1 MAHDAIMTY
10 RIGLLPG
17 DGIGKDV
24 ITEARKVVETAAS
37 SFGFSV
43 EWRKFPYGAE
53 HYLNTGEILPDEALE
68 EMQQCCALLQ
78 GAIGDPRVPPGVL
91 ERGILLKTRFHF
103 DQYVNLR
110 PASTYPN
117 VPTPL
122 KRGEDMDIVVVRE
135 NTEDLYVGLGFLSNE
150 EIEATVDMKRPSYK
164 LKGALSLKVDAS
176 MKFAAQLALATE
188 MGVRRI
194 TRYACNL
201 ARRRKASEIVLATKS
216 NAVKE
221 LYGFWEEIAKEET
234 SKEGISLKLVNVDAL
249 CYQLVRDPSGY
260 GVILCPNL
268 FGDIVSDLLAG
279 LTGGLGLSPS
289 ANIGDGLSMFEPVH
303 GSAPDIAGTGRA
315 NPLAAILSA
324 GLMLEHLAQVEASE
338 AVKNAVLEYLRAFP
352 RQRHPIELGGEA
364 TTSEVGDT
372 VASIIQRM

>member
-1 MAHDAIMTY
+1 M
-10 RIGLLPG
+10 
-17 DGIGKDV
+17 
-24 ITEARKVVETAAS
+24 
-37 SFGFSV
+37 
-43 EWRKFPYGAE
+43 
-53 HYLNTGEILPDEALE
+53 
-68 EMQQCCALLQ
+68 
-78 GAIGDPRVPPGVL
+78 
-91 ERGILLKTRFHF
+91 
-103 DQYVNLR
+103 
-110 PASTYPN
+110 
-117 VPTPL
+117 
-122 KRGEDMDIVVVRE
+122 
-135 NTEDLYVGLGFLSNE
+135 
-150 EIEATVDMKRPSYK
+150 DMKRPSYK
-164 LKGALSLKVDAS
+164 LKEPFLKVDPS

-234 SKEGISLKLVNVDAL
+234 SKEGISLKPVNVDAL
-249 CYQLVRDPSGY
+249 CYQLARDPSGY